1 MRERIVEHTSYLW
14 RDYITPI
21 FHLVTEHLLGISRY
35 RWYYLCHYIS
45 LALIAFSSGIS
56 YYWTDLTRYRESIP
70 HYPFPRWDASGIEY
84 PYPAL
89 SMEYDTARLTIPGHT
104 IILATRSDLVH
115 IAHDPL
121 SICSEYFA
129 RSECI
134 DIIGCWLHSDILTH
148 TTDDLREFFGLL
160 RVFWCEG
167 FLVVRDDICLD
178 SRVESP
184 TLDILDSRSLLDQI
198 LSDRRNCR
206 I

>member
-1 MRERIVEHTSYLW
+1 MREGIIEHTSYLW
-14 RDYITPI
+14 RDYFIPI
-21 FHLVTEHLLGISRY
+21 FHLVTEHLFDIPRY

-45 LALIAFSSGIS
+45 FALIAFSSGIS
-56 YYWTDLTRYRESIP
+56 YYWTDLTRDIESIP
-70 HYPFPRWDASGIEY
+70 HYTFPRWDISGIEY
-84 PYPAL
+84 PCSTL
-89 SMEYDTARLTIPGHT
+89 SMEYDTPSLTIPGHT

-121 SICSEYFA
+121 SICSEYLA

-134 DIIGCWLHSDILTH
+134 DIIACWLHSDILTH

-160 RVFWCEG
+160 RVFWYECL
-167 FLVVRDDICLD
+167 LVVRDDICLD

-184 TLDILDSRSLLDQI
+184 TLDILDSRSSLDQI